1 MNNPSA
7 TGPIILYHKRRARI
21 ERAKGLSHVV
31 PALVLFSG
39 VLGVVTG
46 KEPFTLLL
54 GLEVLVGAAYIVLL
68 VREIQHTRQHP
79 NHHEQVAWLE
89 LAAAGI
95 FAIEGYHIWHRH
107 HEAAL
112 RTGEHEF
119 HVLPWL
125 YGALAVWYV
134 AMAFGLARIYA
145 RRHLHLHTEGFSG
158 RMHPF
163 RRGFSYTWAE
173 IDRLE
178 PSGPTD
184 VLVHHSNGQQQKISF
199 ANVQDG
205 PAMRDKLLAHGQ
217 RKAAATDKA

>member
-7 TGPIILYHKRRARI
+7 TGPITLYHKRRARI

-31 PALVLFSG
+31 PALVLLSG
-39 VLGVVTG
+39 VFGVITG
-46 KEPFTLLL
+46 QEPFTLLL
-54 GLEVLVGAAYIVLL
+54 GLEVLVGAAYVLL
-68 VREIQHTRQHP
+68 LLREIQHLRRHP
-79 NHHEQVAWLE
+79 NHHERVAWLE

-112 RTGEHEF
+112 RTGEHKF

-125 YGALAVWYV
+125 YAALAVWYV
-134 AMAFGLARIYA
+134 GMAFGIARIYE
-145 RRHLHLHTEGFSG
+145 RRHLHLHANGFSG

-173 IDRLE
+173 VDHLE

-184 VLVHHSNGQQQKISF
+184 VLVHRSNGQQQKISF
-199 ANVQDG
+199 ANVYNG
-205 PAMRDKLLAHGQ
+205 SALRDQLLAHRQ
-217 RKAAATDKA
+217 AKTADAT